1 MTFTEYYAEGQDI
14 SVEEAASWV
23 SFLRAVKRDLERDI
37 SGLETWCRRTFAF
50 RIDETTSYGVVDH
63 PKLLRDVGRAQTIQQ
78 LPALLR
84 YEIDIMTSLYTAWEE
99 EQQPNG

>member
-1 MTFTEYYAEGQDI
+1 MTFTEYYAEMQGVSI
-14 SVEEAASWV
+14 EEAASWIA
-23 SFLRAVKRDLERDI
+23 FLRAVKQDLELPT
-37 SGLETWCRRTFAF
+37 SGLATWCRRTFAF
-50 RIDETTSYGVVDH
+50 RIDETASYGTVDH

-84 YEIDIMTSLYTAWEE
+84 YEIDVMTSLYTAWEE